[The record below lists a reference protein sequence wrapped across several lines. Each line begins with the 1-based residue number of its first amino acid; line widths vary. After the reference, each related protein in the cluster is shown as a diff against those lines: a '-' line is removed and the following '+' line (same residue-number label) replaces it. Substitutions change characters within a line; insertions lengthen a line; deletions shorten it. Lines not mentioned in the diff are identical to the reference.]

1 MQLRQV
7 SNLNVNEA
15 SVSVIGLI
23 MEEGI
28 YNVEY
33 MFL

>member
-7 SNLNVNEA
+7 SNLNVKE
-15 SVSVIGLI
+15 SGVLVIGLI
-23 MEEGI
+23 MEEKI

-33 MFL
+33 IFL